1 MLNIVIDEQN
11 RIAILEPDGKLSES
25 DFKSAAN
32 IIDPYI
38 NDFGT
43 LNGLLIAAEKF
54 PGWESFSAL
63 LSHLTFVKE
72 HHKKISYIAL
82 VTDMAIGN
90 VAEHMLKHF
99 VSAKVKAFTYKEF
112 EAAKAWIV
120 SSSSN

>member
-43 LNGLLIAAEKF
+43 LNGLVIASEKF

-63 LSHLTFVKE
+63 SSHLTFVKE

-82 VTDMAIGN
+82 VTDMAIGS
-90 VAEHMLKHF
+90 VAEHILKHF
-99 VSAKVKAFTYKEF
+99 VSAKVKAFTYKEL

-120 SSSSN
+120 SSSN